1 MGSLTFFI
9 LDLCL
14 LPNIKRLLR
23 FLCKLFQKAKRFMK
37 IDFHVHSNYSDGKM
51 SLEALFEEAG
61 NRGLVAMSI
70 TDHDTLDAQEKAIS
84 FAKKKGIWYVS
95 GLELNVTF
103 SHREYRE
110 GKPISLDFLGYG
122 YDIRHKALAKKLR
135 ELRDYR
141 KKRGEKILKRINEEL
156 RKEGLEVLSSEDL
169 LGSQPSTDAAL
180 GRPHLARYLIQKGI
194 VRTRQDA
201 FDKYLVKCN
210 VPKLPLSLEEA
221 AKLVRDAGGML
232 FFAHPSDSR
241 GTSLI
246 KLTDSLEKQ
255 QRIIEE
261 SILPHIDGIEC
272 WHPRHTPESIQ
283 SYLSFAKKHG
293 LLVSGGSD
301 CHQDPVLLGSVDVP
315 DEVAYGLGFPR
326 EMRG

>member
-1 MGSLTFFI
+1 
-9 LDLCL
+9 
-14 LPNIKRLLR
+14 
-23 FLCKLFQKAKRFMK
+23 MK

-51 SLEALFEEAG
+51 TLEALFKEAG
-61 NRGLVAMSI
+61 QRGVAAMSI
-70 TDHDTLDAQEKAIS
+70 TDHDTLEAQEKAVLL
-84 FAKKKGIWYVS
+84 AKEQGIWYIS

-110 GKPISLDFLGYG
+110 GKDISLDFLGYG
-122 YDIRHKALAKKLR
+122 YDIRHKALTKKLR

-141 KKRGEKILKRINEEL
+141 KKRGEKIMKRINEEL
-156 RKEGLEVLSSEDL
+156 RKEGLDDLSAEDL
-169 LGSQPSTDAAL
+169 LGSQQSADAAL

-194 VRTRQDA
+194 VRTRQEA

-232 FFAHPSDSR
+232 FFAHPNDSR

-246 KLTDSLEKQ
+246 KLTDSLDKQ
-255 QRIIEE
+255 QEIIVECM
-261 SILPHIDGIEC
+261 LPHIDGIEC
-272 WHPRHTPESIQ
+272 WHPRHTPETIR
-283 SYLSFAKKHG
+283 SYILFAKKHG

-315 DEVAYGLGFPR
+315 DEVAYKFGFPR
-326 EMRG
+326 EARGLA

>member
-1 MGSLTFFI
+1 V
-9 LDLCL
+9 
-14 LPNIKRLLR
+14 K
-23 FLCKLFQKAKRFMK
+23 KVMK

-51 SLEALFEEAG
+51 NVETIFYEAG
-61 NRGLVAMSI
+61 QRGLVALSI
-70 TDHDTLDAQEKAIS
+70 TDHDTLDAQEEAIF
-84 FAKKKGIWYVS
+84 FAKKQGIWYVS

-110 GKPISLDFLGYG
+110 GNAVSLDFLAYG
-122 YDIRHKALAKKLR
+122 YDIRHRALGKKLR

-156 RKEGLEVLSSEDL
+156 RKEGLEVLYAADL
-169 LGSQPSTDAAL
+169 LGSRPSANAAL
-180 GRPHLARYLIQKGI
+180 GRPHLAGYLIQKGV
-194 VRTRQDA
+194 VRTRQEA

-210 VPKLPLSLEEA
+210 VPKLPLSLEDA

-232 FFAHPSDSR
+232 FFAHPNDSR

-255 QRIIEE
+255 QRIIEQ
-261 SILPHIDGIEC
+261 SILPYIDGIEC
-272 WHPRHTPESIQ
+272 WHPRHTFEATQ
-283 SYLSFAKKHG
+283 SYLGFAKKHG

-301 CHQDPVLLGSVDVP
+301 CHQDPVLLGSVDIP

-326 EMRG
+326 EA